1 MRYNRRRDIIVS
13 ATKVRLQY
21 RVLLISQFSDK
32 IVASPNTSMYDFIG
46 APLCHCSN
54 RQIAEPEIIE
64 EGEVFRRRRYEESS
78 EEEQSEEEDVDEEV
92 RVVKSGVR

>member
-1 MRYNRRRDIIVS
+1 MFGDLYCSHIRVCCSSCPLHLFIVQ
-13 ATKVRLQY
+13 VR
-21 RVLLISQFSDK
+21 
-32 IVASPNTSMYDFIG
+32 TYDFIG

-64 EGEVFRRRRYEESS
+64 EGEVFRRWRYEESS

-92 RVVKSGVR
+92 RVVKRSVR

>member
-1 MRYNRRRDIIVS
+1 MTHIIHTFACV
-13 ATKVRLQY
+13 
-21 RVLLISQFSDK
+21 
-32 IVASPNTSMYDFIG
+32 VAGVALHLFVVQLHMYDFIG

-92 RVVKSGVR
+92 RVVKSSVN

>member
-1 MRYNRRRDIIVS
+1 MCLAIHIVR
-13 ATKVRLQY
+13 TFECV
-21 RVLLISQFSDK
+21 
-32 IVASPNTSMYDFIG
+32 VAVVGLHLFVVQLRTYDFIG

-92 RVVKSGVR
+92 RVVISGVR